1 MTNKTELRIIAKSI
15 RKGLDIKNI
24 SQKLCEKIANLEEY
38 KKAKNVMIFYPLEN
52 EIDLIP
58 LINSEKSFYLPR
70 INGDDIE
77 ICPYKIGDELNLS
90 KFKTKEPLTN
100 GISPKIID
108 IIILP
113 ALMVDKNNYRLGYGK
128 GYYDRLLEKTN
139 AITVIPI
146 AKELIT
152 DTLPIQPHD
161 KKADI
166 VLNV

>member
-15 RKGLDIKNI
+15 RKELDIKNI

-52 EIDLIP
+52 EIDLIK

-70 INGDDIE
+70 INGDDLE
-77 ICPYKIGDELNLS
+77 ICPYKLGDELKLS
-90 KFKTKEPLTN
+90 RFKTKEPLTN
-100 GISPKIID
+100 AVPPKILD

-128 GYYDRLLEKTN
+128 GYYDRLLKKTN
-139 AITVIPI
+139 AVTIVPI
-146 AKELIT
+146 AKKLIT
-152 DTLPIQPHD
+152 DTLPIEPHD

-166 VLNV
+166 VLKA

>member
-15 RKGLDIKNI
+15 RKGLDIKNV

-58 LINSEKSFYLPR
+58 LINSEKNFHLPR
-70 INGDDIE
+70 INGDDLE
-77 ICPYKIGDELNLS
+77 ICPYKFGDELKLS
-90 KFKTKEPLTN
+90 RFKTKEPLTN
-100 GISPKIID
+100 AVSPKILD

-128 GYYDRLLEKTN
+128 GYYDRLLKKTN
-139 AITVIPI
+139 AITIVPI

-152 DTLPIQPHD
+152 DTLPIEPHD

-166 VLNV
+166 VLKA

>member
-38 KKAKNVMIFYPLEN
+38 KKAKNIMIFYPLEN

-58 LINSEKSFYLPR
+58 LINSEKNFYLPR
-70 INGDDIE
+70 INNNDLE
-77 ICPYKIGDELNLS
+77 ICQYKLGDELNLS

-100 GISPKIID
+100 GISPKILD

-152 DTLPIQPHD
+152 DTLPTQPHD

-166 VLNV
+166 VLQA

>member
-24 SQKLCEKIANLEEY
+24 SQKLCEKISDLKEY
-38 KKAKNVMIFYPLEN
+38 KKAKNIMIFYPLEN

-58 LINSEKSFYLPR
+58 LINSEKNFYLPR
-70 INGDDIE
+70 INDDDLE
-77 ICPYKIGDELNLS
+77 ICPYKLGDKLNLS

-100 GISPKIID
+100 GISPKILD

-113 ALMVDKNNYRLGYGK
+113 ALIVDKNNYRLGYGK

-139 AITVIPI
+139 AITIIPI

-152 DTLPIQPHD
+152 DTLPIDHHD

-166 VLNV
+166 VLKA

>member
-24 SQKLCEKIANLEEY
+24 SKKLCEKIANLEEY

-58 LINSEKSFYLPR
+58 LINSEKNFYLPR
-70 INGDDIE
+70 INGDDLE
-77 ICPYKIGDELNLS
+77 ICPYKLGNELKLS
-90 KFKTKEPLTN
+90 RFKTKEPLTN
-100 GISPKIID
+100 AVSPKILD

-113 ALMVDKNNYRLGYGK
+113 ALKVDKNNYRLGYGK

-139 AITVIPI
+139 AITIIPI

-152 DTLPIQPHD
+152 DTLPIESHD

-166 VLNV
+166 VLKA